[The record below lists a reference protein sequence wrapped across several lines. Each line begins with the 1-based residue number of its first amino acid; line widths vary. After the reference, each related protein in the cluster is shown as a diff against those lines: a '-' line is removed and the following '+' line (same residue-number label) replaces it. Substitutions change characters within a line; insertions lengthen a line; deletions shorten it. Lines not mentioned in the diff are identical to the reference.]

1 MNRQWLLLIWLWKW
15 MWKRHSLASILT
27 AVIYSKI
34 YPEFPKLF
42 PTLFSLF
49 ILNISLMYQLRLM
62 NLDVMLV
69 NLYLDVKQFKGC
81 DAHLFLPRVPVI
93 AQIKVMM
100 DKG

>member
-1 MNRQWLLLIWLWKW
+1 
-15 MWKRHSLASILT
+15 
-27 AVIYSKI
+27 
-34 YPEFPKLF
+34 
-42 PTLFSLF
+42 
-49 ILNISLMYQLRLM
+49 MYQLRLM

-100 DKG
+100 GEG